1 MHECEE
7 LDEKRLRSWPFE
19 VHSTELDLVNRLI
32 DIVLE
37 LDPDI
42 LLGWEVQTS
51 SWGYLNA
58 RANNYGDSSTLH
70 LLVSQLN
77 RAPYQA
83 WI

>member
-1 MHECEE
+1 MRECEE
-7 LDEKRLRSWPFE
+7 LDEKRLRNWHFE

-58 RANNYGDSSTLH
+58 RANNYGNSSRFIYSLP
-70 LLVSQLN
+70 N
-77 RAPYQA
+77 
-83 WI
+83 